1 MTRTA
6 SAVAGGSLW
15 GSAAP
20 KEAEGACLP
29 GDTSTAC
36 IGVYKQRGT
45 ITPTQAAYAEVPYV
59 APPLEPQTTVEAL
72 EQLRRY
78 RSIVG
83 TWTEQLVRG
92 TGRKADIEQVGK
104 QLLAMRPRVTAG
116 GLRLVRAA
124 DPTNAAFEDE
134 VEWTRSLNDR
144 DQEPLDP
151 STFSLEAFA
160 QRTMQCGLSSA
171 LKGTIYAMDA
181 ADLELGRLL
190 RSLSPLEDIKQSGG
204 GGASAAMWAPATT
217 LTAVATTTPTTKT
230 SSITTAGE
238 WTVQI
243 VGVAK
248 LLSEVE
254 SEYDL
259 LLRYASLL
267 V

>member
-6 SAVAGGSLW
+6 GAVASGSLW
-15 GSAAP
+15 GSSAPP
-20 KEAEGACLP
+20 KEAEAACLP
-29 GDTSTAC
+29 GDTSTDC

-83 TWTEQLVRG
+83 TWAEQLVRG
-92 TGRKADIEQVGK
+92 TGRKADIERVGK

-124 DPTNAAFEDE
+124 DPTNAVFEDE
-134 VEWTRSLNDR
+134 VEWARSLSDR
-144 DQEPLDP
+144 DQEPLGP
-151 STFSLEAFA
+151 STFSPEAFA
-160 QRTMQCGLSSA
+160 QRTMQCGLSGA

-190 RSLSPLEDIKQSGG
+190 RSPSPLEDIKQS
-204 GGASAAMWAPATT
+204 AVAAA
-217 LTAVATTTPTTKT
+217 ATTTS

-238 WTVQI
+238 WTVQV

-248 LLSEVE
+248 LLAEVE